1 MPQYRRQSRA
11 LFVPSLIAAV
21 VLAGR
26 CQSDPT
32 VGAPLGPDLA
42 NGTWGGNNAGAIV
55 TDSQAHIH
63 IGCTVGDV
71 SGVVPLSSDGSF
83 SVVGSYVLR
92 AYPVTVG
99 PSLPAQFN
107 GRVQQRFGIST
118 LTLTVVV
125 NDTVAKTT
133 QTLGPVDVTL
143 GKEPTMGICPIC
155 RVPQRPAQSERA
167 TAPR

>member
-21 VLAGR
+21 VLASR

-32 VGAPLGPDLA
+32 VGARLGPDLA

-55 TDSQAHIH
+55 TESQAHIH
-63 IGCTVGDV
+63 IGCTYGDI
-71 SGVVPLSSDGSF
+71 SGVVPLSSDDSF
-83 SVVGSYVLR
+83 SIAGSYVLR
-92 AYPVTVG
+92 AYPVAVG
-99 PSLPAQFN
+99 PSLPAQFS

-118 LTLTVVV
+118 LTLTIVV

-143 GKEPTMGICPIC
+143 GKEPIMGICPIC
-155 RVPQRPAQSERA
+155 RVPRRPIQSAA
-167 TAPR
+167 TQSP